1 MWKMSDE
8 EGVAP
13 RALSLGV
20 FIEITIIPRAVS
32 EHQDKDGRDGEQVA
46 HVQTF
51 QIQGVHN
58 LVLTQ
63 SREREE

>member
-1 MWKMSDE
+1 MR
-8 EGVAP
+8 EGQAP

-20 FIEITIIPRAVS
+20 FIEITIIREQSS

-46 HVQTF
+46 TYRHF
-51 QIQGVHN
+51 RFQGVHN

-63 SREREE
+63 FGKEE